1 MIMNDQRFKELA
13 AKCLENTATIEEQ
26 REFMKAYTLLQKR
39 HDSWDEQ
46 LMGNEEVFKKDMY
59 REIVSK
65 MDRDTVYRRLVPLI
79 KIAASILLFVSIGF
93 TAWRFKSNILNYVDP
108 ISQMTASTNG
118 EIKVIQLVD
127 GTKVWLNSTSKLTY
141 PNKFRSGSKREISL
155 VGEAYFEVVHIKDQP
170 FIIHT
175 GKVNTTV
182 LGTTFDIKAYEQ
194 EQNIEITVATGKVG
208 VTEESNIGHE
218 NKAVFVTPNQR
229 VVYNK
234 ASNTLS
240 KDNNVVADKTI
251 SWTGGKF
258 SFNGETLTHVV
269 LVLQRRYTVKILYD
283 KGLSNCPV
291 FADFTNEPIDK
302 IVKILALSF
311 RGKAIKQPGGF
322 YIHGKG
328 CK

>member
-13 AKCLENTATIEEQ
+13 AKCLDNTASIEEE
-26 REFMKAYTLLQKR
+26 REFMKAYMLLQNR
-39 HDSWDEQ
+39 HNSWDEQ

-59 REIVSK
+59 REVVSK
-65 MDRDTVYRRLVPLI
+65 IDHHTGYRRLMPLI
-79 KIAASILLFVSIGF
+79 KIAASILLFISIGF
-93 TAWRFKSNILNYVDP
+93 TAWHFKSNILNYVDP
-108 ISQMTASTNG
+108 INQMTASTVG
-118 EIKVIQLVD
+118 DIKIIQLAD
-127 GTKVWLNSTSKLTY
+127 GTKVWLNSASKLAY
-141 PNKFRSGSKREISL
+141 PDKFRDGSSREISL

-208 VTEESNIGHE
+208 VTQESSSSHG

-234 ASNTLS
+234 VTNALS
-240 KDNNVVADKTI
+240 KDNNVIANKTI
-251 SWTGGKF
+251 SWTDGKF
-258 SFNGETLTHVV
+258 NFNGEALANVV
-269 LVLQRRYTVKILYD
+269 LILQRRYTVKILYD
-283 KGLSNCPV
+283 KSLSKCPV

-311 RGKAIKQPGGF
+311 RGKATKEPGGF
-322 YIHGKG
+322 YIHGKV